1 MRIGRAVF
9 FYALEAE
16 TSETSETSALRDWA
30 LTGRRPAASILA
42 MELILLLVL
51 TGFVGLLI
59 AFAYLLARIVRLE
72 QAMGAMG
79 RGQAGPAEPRRAAA
93 EAGLAGPSPPARE
106 TPARE
111 TLASLFEQLVGGRL
125 LIWIG
130 GIALVVAGFFLIR
143 HTIEIGL
150 VTPEL
155 RMAAAALFGVLLLG
169 CGEYAR
175 NRRFLADEPR
185 IAQAL
190 VGAGIAVLYATAYG
204 SWFLYGQIGGKTASA
219 LMLLISAAALALS
232 LRHGPATAVMGMIGG
247 FLTPWL
253 AGDPEGGALP
263 ILAYIALLD
272 AAIFF
277 LAWRRGWGWIAA
289 GAVALSF
296 VWTAVLIFGSPPDA
310 LAAGLFVV
318 GLALAAS
325 LLPSG
330 ESRPSAALQPLII
343 GLFELT
349 LLVITLDT
357 DPRAWLLF
365 GSLAAIALWL
375 GARRAEA
382 RFAPPVGLALAL
394 ILLLIKA
401 PIDRDPSVPWTAVA
415 ITLMFAGVSIPL
427 SRKDRFLR
435 TLTACAALVGPVL
448 ILRLLRPGLLSP
460 FGWGLAAA
468 LLAVA
473 ALALLWL
480 HRTDSA
486 GRKLPDSAMVVAG
499 VTAALLLAMAGFDLT
514 PRDFVSA
521 TWLVIA
527 LALIAAGIRVP
538 DKALRLAGL
547 VLLTVT
553 IFKVFVFDAAELQG
567 ALRILS
573 FLGLGIALIAM
584 GKLYGTVLRA
594 ERIVR
599 ESG

>member
-1 MRIGRAVF
+1 
-9 FYALEAE
+9 
-16 TSETSETSALRDWA
+16 
-30 LTGRRPAASILA
+30 
-42 MELILLLVL
+42 MEPIFLL
-51 TGFVGLLI
+51 GLL
-59 AFAYLLARIVRLE
+59 
-72 QAMGAMG
+72 
-79 RGQAGPAEPRRAAA
+79 
-93 EAGLAGPSPPARE
+93 GLAGLLAAYFNLRGRVARLEKEISEVRGGAAGLFEAAPRAGTEQGGAPPR
-106 TPARE
+106 PPGRE
-111 TLASLFEQLVGGRL
+111 TLASLFEQLVAGRL

-155 RMAAAALFGVLLLG
+155 RMAAAAMFGLMLLA

-175 NRRFLADEPR
+175 RRSFLADEPR
-185 IAQAL
+185 VAQAL

-204 SWFLYGQIGGKTASA
+204 SWFLYGQIGGRTASA

-232 LRHGPATAVMGMIGG
+232 LRHGLPTAVMGMVGG

-253 AGDPEGGALP
+253 AGDPDGGALP

-272 AAIFF
+272 AAIFI
-277 LAWRRGWGWIAA
+277 LAWRRGWGLLAA

-296 VWTAVLIFGSPPDA
+296 VWTGFLIFGSPPDA

-325 LLPSG
+325 LLR
-330 ESRPSAALQPLII
+330 SREGRSLAFIQPLII
-343 GLFELT
+343 GLIELAV
-349 LLVITLDT
+349 LVIRLDT

-365 GSLAAIALWL
+365 GALAAVSLWL
-375 GARRAEA
+375 GARSAEA

-394 ILLLIKA
+394 LLLLIKA
-401 PIDRDPSVPWTAVA
+401 PIDSDPTVPWVGVA

-427 SRKDRFLR
+427 STKDRVLR

-448 ILRLLRPGLLSP
+448 ILRLLRPGTLSP
-460 FGWGLAAA
+460 LGWGLAAA
-468 LLAVA
+468 VLAAA

-480 HRTDSA
+480 HRKDSA
-486 GRKLPDSAMVVAG
+486 GRKLPDSAMVAAG
-499 VTAALLLAMAGFDLT
+499 ATAALLLAMAGYDLT
-514 PRDFVSA
+514 VRDFVSA
-521 TWLVIA
+521 TWLVTA
-527 LALIAAGIRVP
+527 LALVAAGIRIP

-547 VLLTVT
+547 LLLTAT
-553 IFKVFVFDAAELQG
+553 IVKVFVFDAAELQG

-573 FLGLGIALIAM
+573 FLALGIALIGM

-594 ERIVR
+594 ELRVRDSGTETESR
-599 ESG
+599 ESNKGDPK

>member
-1 MRIGRAVF
+1 
-9 FYALEAE
+9 
-16 TSETSETSALRDWA
+16 
-30 LTGRRPAASILA
+30 
-42 MELILLLVL
+42 MELILLL
-51 TGFVGLLI
+51 
-59 AFAYLLARIVRLE
+59 
-72 QAMGAMG
+72 
-79 RGQAGPAEPRRAAA
+79 
-93 EAGLAGPSPPARE
+93 GLAGLLAAMLYLFARVARLEKEVRGLRPGPAGIAGPGLVAEEEVGANGQPPG
-106 TPARE
+106 RE

-155 RMAAAALFGVLLLG
+155 RMAAAALFGLILLG

-175 NRRFLADEPR
+175 SRTFLADEPR

-204 SWFLYGQIGGKTASA
+204 SWFLYGQIGGRTASA

-232 LRHGPATAVMGMIGG
+232 LRHGAPTAVMGMVGG

-263 ILAYIALLD
+263 ILAYIALLN
-272 AAIFF
+272 AAIFI
-277 LAWRRGWGWIAA
+277 LAWKRGWGLLAA
-289 GAVALSF
+289 GSVALSF
-296 VWTAVLIFGSPPDA
+296 VWTGFLIFGSPPDA
-310 LAAGLFVV
+310 LAAGAFVV

-325 LLPSG
+325 LLRSG
-330 ESRPSAALQPLII
+330 EGRSLALMQPLIV
-343 GLFELT
+343 GLVELAV
-349 LLVITLDT
+349 LVIRLDT

-365 GSLAAIALWL
+365 GSLAAVSLWL
-375 GARRAEA
+375 GNRRPEA

-394 ILLLIKA
+394 LLLLVKA
-401 PIDRDPSVPWTAVA
+401 PIDSDPTVPWTGAA

-427 SRKDRFLR
+427 STKDRALR

-448 ILRLLRPGLLSP
+448 ILRLLRPGTLSP
-460 FGWGLAAA
+460 LGWGLAAA
-468 LLAVA
+468 ALAAA

-480 HRTDSA
+480 HRKDSA
-486 GRKLPDSAMVVAG
+486 GRKMPDSAMVAAG
-499 VTAALLLAMAGFDLT
+499 ATAALLLAMAGYDLT
-514 PRDFVSA
+514 VREFVSA
-521 TWLVIA
+521 TWLVLA
-527 LALIAAGIRVP
+527 LALVAAGIRIP

-547 VLLTVT
+547 ILLTAT
-553 IFKVFVFDAAELQG
+553 IFKVFVLDAAELQG
-567 ALRILS
+567 VLRILS
-573 FLGLGIALIAM
+573 FLALGIALIGM

-594 ERIVR
+594 ERKVR